1 MPLASAHH
9 SARTQALARQATA
22 IPSHLRSLHDAT
34 PWRDACIPVTA
45 PPIGGGAAPARMHK
59 IVQRARYLIASA
71 LSMNVH
77 RAG

>member
-1 MPLASAHH
+1 MPLANAHH

-45 PPIGGGAAPARMHK
+45 PTRSVAKP
-59 IVQRARYLIASA
+59 
-71 LSMNVH
+71 H
-77 RAG
+77 RPECTK